1 MDLHYLSSDLAD
13 SGLPSLISRA
23 WATSKMAIWAERGWR
38 NRDSGDYFGSRLSTP
53 FRGHFG
59 CLPAPLWL
67 TELRFGPKIKMSEAP
82 PPPNKKT
89 ANTNTSTSGSLISWT
104 VNSDLQ
110 NWGSRSDCFV
120 FLTTLFPDGPRGLQD
135 AF

>member
-23 WATSKMAIWAERGWR
+23 WATSEMAIWAERGWR

-82 PPPNKKT
+82 PQKTKKL
-89 ANTNTSTSGSLISWT
+89 LILILVLAARLLAGLLIRIYKTGVLART
-104 VNSDLQ
+104 VLFFDNSF
-110 NWGSRSDCFV
+110 SRR
-120 FLTTLFPDGPRGLQD
+120 P
-135 AF
+135 